1 LIHPGASHRVESKPV
16 RRAPRGL
23 YMIGQAGGDGWSGQ
37 YGWYAVRVGPNTE
50 RPFIEYLKANQDE
63 LMAGLGNRA
72 FEVFTPLE
80 VERVQV
86 RNGRGNTRGKVKW
99 VETIKPYFP
108 GYIFVRVAMCGE
120 FCRRMRSEKSVVGF
134 VTGALDALPAK
145 IKDEEI
151 ARFMGGPIK
160 VKVEEKNPY
169 RVGEAVTPVDGPFA
183 GFDAVVEGV
192 DKPNRVELL
201 LRLFGR
207 ETRAVF
213 DVEQVERVASR
224 HSRAPA

>member
-1 LIHPGASHRVESKPV
+1 LTPTGLGHRVESKPV

-63 LMAGLGNRA
+63 LMAGLGNPA

-134 VTGALDALPAK
+134 VTGALDALPAL
-145 IKDEEI
+145 ISEAEI

-160 VKVEEKNPY
+160 VEAENPY
-169 RVGEAVTPVDGPFA
+169 SVGEAIRPVDGPFA
-183 GFDAVVEGV
+183 GVEAPVAKVDSPDKVGV
-192 DKPNRVELL
+192 FLN
-201 LRLFGR
+201 LFNQPVYAEFGIG
-207 ETRAVF
+207 
-213 DVEQVERVASR
+213 QVERVASR
-224 HSRAPA
+224 TLRAPA